1 MIWFFDHF
9 WTCSTVTGGS
19 TSVWLPRGLNEAANN
34 TSPDLQPWKRL
45 FEFNET
51 PLLLSFINETPY
63 YCEVFHLER
72 DPLVKE
78 LLALCNVVHIDRR
91 LAK

>member
-1 MIWFFDHF
+1 M
-9 WTCSTVTGGS
+9 TGAS

-34 TSPDLQPWKRL
+34 TSPDLQPWERL
-45 FEFNET
+45 FVD
-51 PLLLSFINETPY
+51 Y